1 MFNLIFG
8 NFIAL
13 IASIL
18 MIYVGT
24 IKDKSKIIFTQ
35 TIQIMITIISNIILG
50 GITGAIINIICCI
63 RNIFCYKEKL
73 SKTVQTILIILSIIF
88 SLIFN
93 DLGLIGLLPLIS
105 TVIYTIFMNIQDVVK
120 FKVLIMVTTFMWF
133 IYDLTILSYSAAL
146 FDLLCVFTNF
156 VSILRIKQLEKN

>member
-1 MFNLIFG
+1 MFNIILG
-8 NFIAL
+8 NFVAL

-24 IKDKSKIIFTQ
+24 IKEKSRIIFVQ
-35 TIQIMITIISNIILG
+35 TIQIMITIVGNVILG
-50 GITGAIINIICCI
+50 GITGAIINVICCI
-63 RNIFCYKEKL
+63 RNILCYKEKL
-73 SKTVQTILIILSIIF
+73 SKTVQIILIVLSVIF

-120 FKVLIMVTTFMWF
+120 FKILIMVTTFMWF
-133 IYDLTILSYSAAL
+133 IYDFTILAYSAAI

-156 VSILRIKQLEKN
+156 ITIIKIKMSKK